1 MAEVRNPKTKRI
13 WIGDFSTRQ
22 AAALAADV
30 GTVYYGTGKEI
41 LNFQHTPRFLP
52 RTLEYSSEKEKG
64 EAVRKEARLLRESTL
79 FYLIHQLPYEVVSL
93 EILTSSRIQRRF
105 KLAALVVQL
114 MKLVRMD
121 REEPPITFGLPEP
134 GDIPQ
139 LLQSINRLIEN
150 NPSQEDVDDAIGNW
164 SFPHILQCYLLCLPP
179 KRGDDIPL
187 TLHFI
192 GWVERNYMRAPET
205 SSWKSSSHTLPD
217 ALLFYASHVHGM

>member
-1 MAEVRNPKTKRI
+1 VAEVRVAKDKI
-13 WIGDFSTRQ
+13 SIGNFSTRQ

-30 GTVYYGTGKEI
+30 GAVYYGTGKEV

-52 RTLEYSSEKEKG
+52 RTLEYSSEKEKSK
-64 EAVRKEARLLRESTL
+64 AVTKEARLLRENTL
-79 FYLIHQLPYEVVSL
+79 SYLIQQLPYEVVSL

-114 MKLVRMD
+114 MRLVRMD
-121 REEPPITFGLPEP
+121 REEPPIIFGLPEP

-164 SFPHILQCYLLCLPP
+164 SFPHILQCFLSCLPP

-205 SSWKSSSHTLPD
+205 SSWNSSSHTWHSMPI
-217 ALLFYASHVHGM
+217 HVNHGM